1 MFGPAAIARQ
11 KVDGSYTA
19 YGSQTERPDDG
30 PMSLDTREK
39 AMIRAVDQFQIAT
52 VAETGWPYIQ
62 YRSGPKGFLQVLDDR
77 TLGFADFAGN
87 HQYVTAANLD
97 HDDRVAVFLVNYP
110 LRQRLKLY
118 GRARTVEA
126 ADDPQLLDR
135 LRKIGDLTVA
145 ATCER
150 SVVID
155 VEAFDWNCTRSII
168 PATTR
173 HTSRTCPRC
182 TSAKLQSG
190 NRNCYSGFRSSKI
203 NSRSL
208 RRIEATQKLRLE
220 FGETSLLDRGSN
232 VVHQFDREALVVD
245 GAQRRR
251 EHFLG
256 LEQVMDV
263 GLGVVRAGV
272 AVAVLVDRG
281 EVASMLGGVDVET
294 ARRHVD
300 RCIACHA

>member
-30 PMSLDTREK
+30 PTPLDTREK
-39 AMIRAVDQFQIAT
+39 AMIRALDQFQIAT

-62 YRSGPKGFLQVLDDR
+62 YRSGPKGFLQVLDDH

-97 HDDRVAVFLVNYP
+97 HDDRVALFLVNYP

-126 ADDPQLLDR
+126 ADNPELLYR
-135 LRKIGDLTVA
+135 LRRIGDTTVA

-168 PATTR
+168 PRYDANYLAELSEVYQRKAVEREQELLQRISELEDQLT
-173 HTSRTCPRC
+173 HSSQHRTDP
-182 TSAKLQSG
+182 
-190 NRNCYSGFRSSKI
+190 
-203 NSRSL
+203 
-208 RRIEATQKLRLE
+208 
-220 FGETSLLDRGSN
+220 ETPS
-232 VVHQFDREALVVD
+232 
-245 GAQRRR
+245 
-251 EHFLG
+251 
-256 LEQVMDV
+256 
-263 GLGVVRAGV
+263 
-272 AVAVLVDRG
+272 
-281 EVASMLGGVDVET
+281 
-294 ARRHVD
+294 
-300 RCIACHA
+300 

>member
-30 PMSLDTREK
+30 PTPLDTREK
-39 AMIRAVDQFQIAT
+39 AMIRALDQFQIAT

-62 YRSGPKGFLQVLDDR
+62 YRSGPKGFLQVLDDH

-97 HDDRVAVFLVNYP
+97 HDDRVALFLVNYP

-126 ADDPQLLDR
+126 ADNPELLYR
-135 LRKIGDLTVA
+135 LRRIGDTTVA

-168 PATTR
+168 PRYDANYLAELSEVYQRKAVEREQELLQRISELEDQLTQSSQHRTDPGTR
-173 HTSRTCPRC
+173 S
-182 TSAKLQSG
+182 
-190 NRNCYSGFRSSKI
+190 
-203 NSRSL
+203 
-208 RRIEATQKLRLE
+208 
-220 FGETSLLDRGSN
+220 
-232 VVHQFDREALVVD
+232 
-245 GAQRRR
+245 
-251 EHFLG
+251 
-256 LEQVMDV
+256 
-263 GLGVVRAGV
+263 
-272 AVAVLVDRG
+272 
-281 EVASMLGGVDVET
+281 
-294 ARRHVD
+294 
-300 RCIACHA
+300 

>member
-1 MFGPAAIARQ
+1 VHRCGAAKRTDCPKVTPVPQSNHYHHLMFGPAAIARQ

-30 PMSLDTREK
+30 PAPLDTREK

-52 VAETGWPYIQ
+52 VAESGWPYIQ

-155 VEAFDWNCTRSII
+155 VEAVDWNCTRSII
-168 PATTR
+168 PRYDAAYLADLSEVYQRKAAEREQELLQRISDLEAQLTQ
-173 HTSRTCPRC
+173 S
-182 TSAKLQSG
+182 SAH
-190 NRNCYSGFRSSKI
+190 
-203 NSRSL
+203 
-208 RRIEATQKLRLE
+208 RIDP
-220 FGETSLLDRGSN
+220 ETPS
-232 VVHQFDREALVVD
+232 
-245 GAQRRR
+245 
-251 EHFLG
+251 
-256 LEQVMDV
+256 
-263 GLGVVRAGV
+263 
-272 AVAVLVDRG
+272 
-281 EVASMLGGVDVET
+281 
-294 ARRHVD
+294 
-300 RCIACHA
+300 

>member
-1 MFGPAAIARQ
+1 MPQNNHYHHLMFGPAAIARQ
-11 KVDGSYTA
+11 KIDGSFTA

-30 PMSLDTREK
+30 PMPLDTREK
-39 AMIRAVDQFQIAT
+39 AIIRAVDQFQIAT

-97 HDDRVAVFLVNYP
+97 HDDRVALFLVDYP

-126 ADDPQLLDR
+126 ADDPELLNRLKNLGDR
-135 LRKIGDLTVA
+135 TVG

-168 PATTR
+168 PRYDAAYLADLSQVYQR
-173 HTSRTCPRC
+173 KAAEREQEL
-182 TSAKLQSG
+182 LQRISELEEQITQ
-190 NRNCYSGFRSSKI
+190 SS
-203 NSRSL
+203 
-208 RRIEATQKLRLE
+208 
-220 FGETSLLDRGSN
+220 
-232 VVHQFDREALVVD
+232 
-245 GAQRRR
+245 
-251 EHFLG
+251 
-256 LEQVMDV
+256 
-263 GLGVVRAGV
+263 
-272 AVAVLVDRG
+272 
-281 EVASMLGGVDVET
+281 
-294 ARRHVD
+294 ARRTD
-300 RCIACHA
+300 LETPS